1 MREDLE
7 ALRRDTVAAV
17 LRGAGELP
25 STVREAL
32 ARGEG
37 PDEMRALVE
46 KVRDRA
52 WEVTDADLDALRAR
66 YTDDQLFEAVVATV
80 IGAADVRLRAGLRA
94 LEQA

>member
-7 ALRRDTVAAV
+7 ALRGATIEVA

-37 PDEMRALVE
+37 PDDMRALVE
-46 KVRDRA
+46 KVRDTP

-80 IGAADVRLRAGLRA
+80 IGAADVRFRAGLRA